1 MELDRIKSAVA
12 VSIDVAVP
20 SLWSLSLELHR
31 HPELA
36 FQEKRASAA
45 VARFLEE
52 RGFSVEMG
60 VADLPTAFRAKRPAK
75 GAGKPVVS
83 FMAEYDALP
92 GLGHACGHNVIA
104 MASAGAGAAL
114 VSVLGPEAGGVQVLG
129 TPAEEGGGGKVI
141 MAKKGFF
148 RKIDANMMMHPSG
161 ETRAMVNFL
170 ALAELRF
177 RFHGKASHA
186 SAAHEKGI
194 NALDGVLATFSAI
207 SALRQHLP
215 PGAKVHGVITEGGE
229 APNIIPEKASAWFYV
244 RSETAKGLDD
254 IVQRV
259 INCARGAARAT
270 GTRVRVE
277 KNPIT
282 YAPMRVNGELASLFR
297 KNLESLG
304 VFELDPLPPLAMG
317 SSDVGN
323 ASQNA
328 PTIHPE
334 IQMVSPDIS
343 AHTQA
348 FARAAGGVAGK
359 KTLILGAKA
368 LAMTGVDIF
377 LDKKARDR
385 VKEAF
390 RNEKLRVEGGRP
402 ASSTG
407 TAKK

>member
-1 MELDRIKSAVA
+1 MELERIKSAV
-12 VSIDVAVP
+12 SGYIDKEAP

-31 HPELA
+31 HPEVA

-45 VARFLEE
+45 VARYLEE
-52 RGFSVEMG
+52 RGFGIEMG
-60 VADLPTAFRAKRPAK
+60 VADLPTAFRAKRTAK
-75 GAGKPVVS
+75 GASKPVVS

-114 VSVLGPEAGGVQVLG
+114 ANTVGPETGGVQVLG

-148 RKIDANMMMHPSG
+148 RRIDANMMMHPSG

-177 RFHGKASHA
+177 CFYGKASHA
-186 SAAHEKGI
+186 SAAPEKGI
-194 NALDGVLATFSAI
+194 NALDGVLAAFNAI

-215 PGAKVHGVITEGGE
+215 PGDKVHGVITEGGE
-229 APNIIPEKASAWFYV
+229 APNIVPEKAAAWFYV
-244 RSETAKGLDD
+244 RSETEKGLED
-254 IVQRV
+254 ILQRV
-259 INCARGAARAT
+259 INCARGAARST
-270 GTRVRVE
+270 GTRVRVD

-297 KNLESLG
+297 RNLESLG
-304 VFELDPLPPLAMG
+304 IFEPDPLPPLAMG

-323 ASQNA
+323 ASQNV

-334 IQMVSPDIS
+334 IQMVSPDTS
-343 AHTQA
+343 AHTRA
-348 FARAAGGVAGK
+348 FAEAAGGTAGK
-359 KTLILGAKA
+359 RTLFLGAKA
-368 LAMTGVDIF
+368 LAMTGVDIL

-385 VKEAF
+385 IKQEF
-390 RNEKLRVEGGRP
+390 RIEGRRP
-402 ASSTG
+402 ASRPR
-407 TAKK
+407 TAEK